1 MIDIHSH
8 ILPGIDDG
16 SRSKEMTL
24 EMLRQAVKDGT
35 KKIVATPHFC
45 RGYGESTYEEV
56 KELVKDVRK
65 LAKEEE
71 INIDIYHG
79 QEVYYSESMLN
90 DYNEGV
96 IGTINDSK
104 YMLFEF
110 PMTVEPDE
118 EAFNIIYELQ
128 LKGLVL
134 ILAHPERYKFV
145 INSPE
150 KINRFI
156 DEGIL
161 FQLNSGSLEGK
172 FGDKVKKTANILV
185 ENGIY
190 NFIGSDA
197 HNDSSRKTGVSNG
210 AMLAAKKNKIY
221 EDLFLK
227 STEEVLSNL
236 DVCFMGERIKKKK
249 SIFSFFKK

>member
-8 ILPGIDDG
+8 ILSGIDDG
-16 SRSKEMTL
+16 SQSKEMTL
-24 EMLRQAVKDGT
+24 EMLRQAAKDGT
-35 KKIVATPHFC
+35 EKIVATPHFC

-56 KELVKDVRK
+56 KELVKDIRN

-90 DYNEGV
+90 DYNEGI

-118 EAFNIIYELQ
+118 DAFNIIYELQ

-145 INSPE
+145 INNPE

-156 DEGIL
+156 DEGVL

-197 HNDSSRKTGVSNG
+197 HNDGSRKTGVSNG
-210 AMLAAKKNKIY
+210 AMLAAKKNGIY
-221 EDLFLK
+221 ESLFWESAERVLMNQDIEFVGLKVKKRKSFFSFLK
-227 STEEVLSNL
+227 
-236 DVCFMGERIKKKK
+236 K
-249 SIFSFFKK
+249 